1 MTSVIA
7 AFDSGSDFNVRSRA
21 SPMPPKAP
29 IAAALRTSKSAHCW
43 TPRAFIAPAI
53 HRQPLPFTTA
63 QPRLQALQKHFST
76 TPTMSGLNSRNE
88 SFRLEKLFDVS
99 GKVALVTG
107 GGSGIGL
114 MITQALA
121 TNGAKVY
128 ICGRTEEK
136 LDRVAE
142 LYGKDIP
149 GQIIPITADVSKK
162 EEIKNL
168 VSEISSKEKCLCIL
182 VNNAGIALN
191 TQQTEADSAEEMKKN
206 LFDDENE
213 TFENWTDTYRT
224 NVPQIFFMTTAFLP
238 LLQAAHKHNDNF
250 SGTVINITSISG
262 IVKTSQHHFA
272 YNASKSAAIALT
284 SMLANEV
291 AQNGLRIRINS
302 IAPGVFPSEMT
313 AQESGDDQKS
323 HIPREKYQ
331 EKVPAGRPGED
342 RDMANAVL
350 FCATNQYLNGQTVA
364 VDGGYILSA
373 GSGP

>member
-1 MTSVIA
+1 M
-7 AFDSGSDFNVRSRA
+7 SD
-21 SPMPPKAP
+21 
-29 IAAALRTSKSAHCW
+29 
-43 TPRAFIAPAI
+43 
-53 HRQPLPFTTA
+53 
-63 QPRLQALQKHFST
+63 
-76 TPTMSGLNSRNE
+76 LNSRNQ
-88 SFRLEKLFDVS
+88 SFKLEKLFDVS

-136 LDRVAE
+136 LERVAE

-162 EEIKNL
+162 EDIKNL

-182 VNNAGIALN
+182 VNNAGISLN
-191 TQQTEADSAEEMKKN
+191 TQQTEAESAEEMKKN

-238 LLQAAHKHNDNF
+238 LLQAAHQHNDNF
-250 SGTVINITSISG
+250 SGTVINISSISG

-272 YNASKSAAIALT
+272 YNASKAAAIQLT
-284 SMLANEV
+284 SMLANDI
-291 AQNGLRIRINS
+291 AQNGLKIRINS

-313 AQESGDDQKS
+313 AGDSKEDQKS
-323 HIPREKYQ
+323 HVPREKY
-331 EKVPAGRPGED
+331 ESKVPARRPGED
-342 RDMANAVL
+342 RDMANAIL
-350 FCATNQYLNGQTVA
+350 FAATNQYLNGQTVA

>member
-1 MTSVIA
+1 
-7 AFDSGSDFNVRSRA
+7 
-21 SPMPPKAP
+21 
-29 IAAALRTSKSAHCW
+29 
-43 TPRAFIAPAI
+43 
-53 HRQPLPFTTA
+53 
-63 QPRLQALQKHFST
+63 
-76 TPTMSGLNSRNE
+76 MSGVNSRNQD
-88 SFRLEKLFDVS
+88 FKLEKLFDVS

-107 GGSGIGL
+107 GGTGIGL

-149 GQIIPITADVSKK
+149 GQIIPIAADVSKK
-162 EEIKNL
+162 EEIKKL

-182 VNNAGIALN
+182 VNNAGISGN
-191 TQQTEADSAEEMKKN
+191 TQQTEAESADEMKNN
-206 LFDDENE
+206 LFNDENE

-224 NVPQIFFMTTAFLP
+224 NVPQIYFMTTAFLP
-238 LLQAAHKHNDNF
+238 LLQAAHQHNDNF
-250 SGTVINITSISG
+250 SGTVINISSISG
-262 IVKTSQHHFA
+262 IVKTSQHHAA
-272 YNASKSAAIALT
+272 YNASKAAAIHLT

-291 AQNGLRIRINS
+291 AENGLKIRING

-313 AQESGDDQKS
+313 AKESGDDQKS
-323 HIPREKYQ
+323 HIPREKY
-331 EKVPAGRPGED
+331 EDKVPARRPGED

-350 FCATNQYLNGQTVA
+350 FAATNQYLNGQTVA